1 MLKSERAFAAES
13 GSATIAAGAS
23 CPCGSAATYA
33 LDPYCAMSRVVTVPS
48 RSAEL
53 PPHQR

>member
-13 GSATIAAGAS
+13 GSATIVAGAS

-33 LDPYCAMSRVVTVPS
+33 VDPYCAMSRVLTVPS
-48 RSAEL
+48 RSQSASGL
-53 PPHQR
+53 